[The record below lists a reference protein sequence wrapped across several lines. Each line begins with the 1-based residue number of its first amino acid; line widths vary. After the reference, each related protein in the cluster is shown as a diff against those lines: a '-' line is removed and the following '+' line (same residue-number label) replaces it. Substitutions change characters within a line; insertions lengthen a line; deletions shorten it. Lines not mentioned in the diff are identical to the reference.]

1 MSNFLNTKSNVKKN
15 LQKSLNV
22 GIMQFDIEII

>member
-1 MSNFLNTKSNVKKN
+1 MRNYLNTKSNVKKN